1 MKINLKVRLNNPVF
15 YVQLFL
21 SVFTP
26 ILAYLGLNASDITTW
41 SMFFDVIGQ
50 AVSNPYVLSLV
61 AVSVYNS
68 LVDPTTKG
76 VGDSKNALTYKKPNK

>member
-1 MKINLKVRLNNPVF
+1 MKINLKVRFNNPVF
-15 YVQLFL
+15 WLQLFL

-41 SMFFDVIGQ
+41 AIFFDVLGQ

-61 AVSVYNS
+61 FVSVYNS

-76 VGDSKNALTYKKPNK
+76 SGDSERALTYDKPNK